1 LLELINNS
9 SYFKSKSNGEKYKL
23 PDSESNGENDAN
35 TRLYG
40 LDFKLIVSQENM
52 HETFKNKPD
61 VDYTH
66 IKNGYITVMEKEKV
80 KSNDENI
87 LIKLSRFRL
96 ISQDKKIKDDI
107 NSVIKNM
114 KKNKNL
120 FWYYP
125 YEISLSD
132 NNGIEIVRKILFLS
146 SEDILKYRDSLLN
159 NKDTFICVKINE
171 EFIIFEWYGQ
181 DLKCVDKVH
190 ELFCPTYRDIKL
202 LSVY

>member
-1 LLELINNS
+1 MLELINNS

-40 LDFKLIVSQENM
+40 LDFKLLVSQENM

-114 KKNKNL
+114 KKIKIY
-120 FWYYP
+120 F
-125 YEISLSD
+125 
-132 NNGIEIVRKILFLS
+132 GIILMKLV
-146 SEDILKYRDSLLN
+146 
-159 NKDTFICVKINE
+159 CQ
-171 EFIIFEWYGQ
+171 IIMG
-181 DLKCVDKVH
+181 
-190 ELFCPTYRDIKL
+190 
-202 LSVY
+202 